1 MSDISEL
8 FSRDPLTLTRADRSL
23 IIAEYR
29 EKRERYMLGQKTAK
43 VIAKKAP
50 KVKKAGEL
58 SLEDLDEAA
67 PAGATTLNLEDLND

>member
-8 FSRDPLTLTRADRSL
+8 FSRDPLSLTKSDRAL

-43 VIAKKAP
+43 AAPKPKAAKKS
-50 KVKKAGEL
+50 GL
-58 SLEDLDEAA
+58 SLDDIDDA
-67 PAGATTLNLEDLND
+67 PTGATTLSLDDLE